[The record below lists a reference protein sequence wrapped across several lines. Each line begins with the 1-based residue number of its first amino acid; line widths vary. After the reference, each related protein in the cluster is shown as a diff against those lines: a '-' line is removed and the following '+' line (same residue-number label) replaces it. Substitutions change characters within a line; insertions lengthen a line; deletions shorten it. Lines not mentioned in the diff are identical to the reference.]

1 MTGIIF
7 ICYNNNNIHYLLEA
21 YYTLF
26 GLVIANIFFYHYTI
40 YDLRKGMIDYNP
52 ANHSHKIL
60 FQVKIKL

>member
-40 YDLRKGMIDYNP
+40 YDIRYTICGKER
-52 ANHSHKIL
+52 
-60 FQVKIKL
+60 